1 MRKFEFRL
9 QNILEYR
16 RMCEEWAK
24 QEYVQAQAR
33 LLSGQAELEG
43 IRDRRRVTLESRP
56 DRVDQMIA
64 LESFLTRLDDEERA
78 FHAGL
83 SILEQEVESTRTHW
97 LEARQEAEAMQKL
110 RDQAYEAWQVEAARE
125 EQAEMD
131 EYALRRRAA

>member
-24 QEYVQAQAR
+24 QEYVQTQAR

-83 SILEQEVESTRTHW
+83 SILGQEVESTRTHW